1 MAVELTDAQRRVIGA
16 LADTYVAAVPPP
28 DGRDPDGFYARTGS
42 QAGAPVAA
50 EMALGR
56 IDPTLAAGLLMLIDA
71 LDQMGF
77 ADTPVEGREGILNA
91 VAASSPEAGA
101 GVAGLR
107 TMMLAFSYSMVDET
121 GTNPFWRTIGFPA
134 PGTAPALPHQITPEQ
149 AADAQPIDADAVVV
163 GSGAGGG
170 VIAAE
175 LAAAGKKV
183 IVLEGG
189 DYFDGESALQLEI
202 LAAPSVFYRGGGM
215 TTTAEGNVNLWAGA
229 TLGGGTTVNWSNC
242 VRPPASLRRTWASQH
257 GVSGVDGAEF
267 DEHLDAV
274 LNRIG
279 ANEDASIYN
288 GPHLRMVDAA
298 QKLGWSHRRAMLN
311 LNGRLVESDRGSLL
325 TYGDRTGAKQGTLR
339 TFLVDAVAKDA
350 RIFTRTTATRI
361 LTRDG
366 RAVGVLASQ
375 TRADGSVAQVTINA
389 PIVVAACGALETAA
403 LLLRSGIGGPAAGQY
418 LHLHPSILLTGRYDA
433 PQNPWQGPIQ
443 SALVDE
449 FADPAAKGEDASGI
463 LIECIASQV
472 GATAATL
479 PWNGAAEHKRRMASM
494 SHMAALV
501 AIIADHGS
509 GRITIDGGGNAVH
522 HYPAD
527 DPRDQAAWYK
537 GLGLLARMHEAA
549 GASEIWPLTPA
560 APTMTWRRGDDL
572 DAAIRSWQQV
582 PLGYGGHYLGS
593 AHQMGGAR
601 IGTDPLTSVAKPSG
615 ELHDVSGVWI
625 GDTSVFPTALG
636 VNPMVTCMA
645 MARRTAT
652 NIVG

>member
-149 AADAQPIDADAVVV
+149 AADAEPIDADAVVV

-202 LAAPSVFYRGGGM
+202 LAAPNVFYRGGGM

-242 VRPPASLRRTWASQH
+242 VRPPASLRRT
-257 GVSGVDGAEF
+257 
-267 DEHLDAV
+267 
-274 LNRIG
+274 
-279 ANEDASIYN
+279 
-288 GPHLRMVDAA
+288 
-298 QKLGWSHRRAMLN
+298 
-311 LNGRLVESDRGSLL
+311 
-325 TYGDRTGAKQGTLR
+325 
-339 TFLVDAVAKDA
+339 
-350 RIFTRTTATRI
+350 
-361 LTRDG
+361 
-366 RAVGVLASQ
+366 
-375 TRADGSVAQVTINA
+375 
-389 PIVVAACGALETAA
+389 
-403 LLLRSGIGGPAAGQY
+403 
-418 LHLHPSILLTGRYDA
+418 
-433 PQNPWQGPIQ
+433 
-443 SALVDE
+443 
-449 FADPAAKGEDASGI
+449 
-463 LIECIASQV
+463 
-472 GATAATL
+472 
-479 PWNGAAEHKRRMASM
+479 
-494 SHMAALV
+494 
-501 AIIADHGS
+501 
-509 GRITIDGGGNAVH
+509 
-522 HYPAD
+522 
-527 DPRDQAAWYK
+527 
-537 GLGLLARMHEAA
+537 
-549 GASEIWPLTPA
+549 
-560 APTMTWRRGDDL
+560 
-572 DAAIRSWQQV
+572 
-582 PLGYGGHYLGS
+582 
-593 AHQMGGAR
+593 
-601 IGTDPLTSVAKPSG
+601 
-615 ELHDVSGVWI
+615 
-625 GDTSVFPTALG
+625 
-636 VNPMVTCMA
+636 
-645 MARRTAT
+645 
-652 NIVG
+652 

>member
-1 MAVELTDAQRRVIGA
+1 
-16 LADTYVAAVPPP
+16 
-28 DGRDPDGFYARTGS
+28 
-42 QAGAPVAA
+42 
-50 EMALGR
+50 
-56 IDPTLAAGLLMLIDA
+56 
-71 LDQMGF
+71 
-77 ADTPVEGREGILNA
+77 
-91 VAASSPEAGA
+91 
-101 GVAGLR
+101 
-107 TMMLAFSYSMVDET
+107 
-121 GTNPFWRTIGFPA
+121 
-134 PGTAPALPHQITPEQ
+134 
-149 AADAQPIDADAVVV
+149 
-163 GSGAGGG
+163 
-170 VIAAE
+170 
-175 LAAAGKKV
+175 
-183 IVLEGG
+183 
-189 DYFDGESALQLEI
+189 
-202 LAAPSVFYRGGGM
+202 
-215 TTTAEGNVNLWAGA
+215 
-229 TLGGGTTVNWSNC
+229 
-242 VRPPASLRRTWASQH
+242 
-257 GVSGVDGAEF
+257 
-267 DEHLDAV
+267 
-274 LNRIG
+274 
-279 ANEDASIYN
+279 
-288 GPHLRMVDAA
+288 
-298 QKLGWSHRRAMLN
+298 
-311 LNGRLVESDRGSLL
+311 
-325 TYGDRTGAKQGTLR
+325 
-339 TFLVDAVAKDA
+339 
-350 RIFTRTTATRI
+350 
-361 LTRDG
+361 
-366 RAVGVLASQ
+366 
-375 TRADGSVAQVTINA
+375 VTINT
-389 PIVVAACGALETAA
+389 PLVVAACGALETAA

-582 PLGYGGHYLGS
+582 PLGFGGHYLGS

-601 IGTDPLTSVAKPSG
+601 IGTDPLTSVTKPSG